1 MAFNRCI
8 LNIYSRSSAK
18 TAFLIARINLMYL
31 KFDRFQNSI
40 PSLNSISDTKILLVS
55 KLSSVSILSASLYS
69 VWIFSYSS
77 MISAFLSLLADPDVY
92 FLLAKMKSRGDI
104 SCVQRSISTYLCTI
118 LFYGTCFVLY
128 FVVLLLYS
136 ISRKSRIIQLG

>member
-8 LNIYSRSSAK
+8 LNIYSRSHAK

-31 KFDRFQNSI
+31 TFDRFQNSI
-40 PSLNSISDTKILLVS
+40 PSLNSISDAKFLLFS

-77 MISAFLSLLADPDVY
+77 MISALLSLLADPDVY
-92 FLLAKMKSRGDI
+92 FSLAKMKSREGADI
-104 SCVQRSISTYLCTI
+104 SWVQCSISNYLCTI
-118 LFYGTCFVLY
+118 LFYGTCFVL
-128 FVVLLLYS
+128 
-136 ISRKSRIIQLG
+136 